1 MKKLLLA
8 AVAALATAMPAMAT
22 VDPNTNNLLAQIEG
36 HGIEVVINTKQCE
49 MRNIHGSYSYSYRT
63 NVRTMTLCPGES
75 VDAIDHSTVR
85 HEVFHAA
92 QHCITRKRGGHS
104 ISPILSEPELRVFV
118 DRHLTEETRQLIYE
132 NYPQSQWAIELE
144 AFAAESAFTAAQLME
159 IFDEACDGIY
169 FNGTRERE
177 LAGY

>member
-85 HEVFHAA
+85 HETVHAI
-92 QHCITRKRGGHS
+92 QHCTNILKRKPLGT
-104 ISPILSEPELRVFV
+104 PILDDPEEFQRMVVDNLDPALKSMIQEYYPRAHWEIEYEAWLLERVM
-118 DRHLTEETRQLIYE
+118 TAEE
-132 NYPQSQWAIELE
+132 
-144 AFAAESAFTAAQLME
+144 LMTM
-159 IFDEACDGIY
+159 FDQTCG
-169 FNGTRERE
+169 RVSE
-177 LAGY
+177 LAFQSED